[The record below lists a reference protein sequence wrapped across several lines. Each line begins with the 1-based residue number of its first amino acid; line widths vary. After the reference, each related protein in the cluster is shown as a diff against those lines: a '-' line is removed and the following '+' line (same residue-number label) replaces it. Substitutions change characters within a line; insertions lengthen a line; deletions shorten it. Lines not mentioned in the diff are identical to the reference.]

1 MSATFESITA
11 LHDRL
16 PHLADFG
23 LVSSQTRSTYREVR
37 LTRFA
42 CHAPKLGANEK
53 PDVTLHYANRS
64 KQPELLFAR

>member
-1 MSATFESITA
+1 MFELTTV

-23 LVSSQTRSTYREVR
+23 LVPSQTRSTYQEVR

-42 CHAPKLGANEK
+42 RHAPKLGANEK

-64 KQPELLFAR
+64 QQPKLLLAR